1 MRQFALI
8 GLMGLALGAPAQ
20 ESAAS
25 LLDLNG
31 AARSLAPTASAT
43 VGEATADLIPGNGT
57 RGGYTTRYA
66 PIIPY
71 SESVYVDGKRL
82 QRDLDYWIDYA
93 SGTIAF
99 AQPVRRISTVQV
111 YYRYD
116 PQGKR
121 EGVVNTL
128 PILTLSFGQG
138 GSLNALYMPGIMETA
153 QDGAAYRLSAYGLQN
168 ALRFGGGALQGY
180 FFIGSREAVNAYA
193 APNTRDPQKPSIAPS
208 ETAQFIV
215 QQLQLD
221 AGALQVRA
229 NYQDI
234 GKGFSPQKM
243 LGMQSG
249 LDANQLAA
257 WERERG
263 IKRYDYAVG
272 LKLGGA
278 SLQQTQLRIQDDKG
292 AIEQQG
298 WQFTSSWLNLNWTR
312 REAAAEFTRFKDLS
326 DAQKGD
332 WERERGLVREQL
344 AASLQLAPN
353 SALKYDQLLLKQGT
367 ARIERDLYALE
378 TPWLKASRL
387 QQRISADFTR
397 FGDLAEGDKGQLARE
412 AGMQRDQTQL
422 EITQPNFKLAAAEQE
437 IRSPTGA
444 LERESLKIETE
455 HVVVEHTH
463 RAVSPE
469 FGKLPNLTP
478 QEHQQLVER
487 CASSTTRR
495 TLCRLTPTTTFR
507 C

>member
-121 EGVVNTL
+121 EGIVSAL

-138 GSLNALYMPGIMETA
+138 GSLNALYMPGIMETT

-168 ALRFGGGALQGY
+168 ALRFSGGALQGY

-278 SLQQTQLRIQDDKG
+278 SLQQTQLRIQDNKG

-298 WQFTSSWLNLNWTR
+298 WQFTSRWLNLNWTR

-326 DAQKGD
+326 DAQKG
-332 WERERGLVREQL
+332 RLG
-344 AASLQLAPN
+344 
-353 SALKYDQLLLKQGT
+353 
-367 ARIERDLYALE
+367 ARARTGARA
-378 TPWLKASRL
+378 TRRQPATRP
-387 QQRISADFTR
+387 QQRAQVRPT
-397 FGDLAEGDKGQLARE
+397 AAQ
-412 AGMQRDQTQL
+412 AGR
-422 EITQPNFKLAAAEQE
+422 
-437 IRSPTGA
+437 GA
-444 LERESLKIETE
+444 
-455 HVVVEHTH
+455 
-463 RAVSPE
+463 
-469 FGKLPNLTP
+469 N
-478 QEHQQLVER
+478 
-487 CASSTTRR
+487 
-495 TLCRLTPTTTFR
+495 
-507 C
+507 